1 MGLLAKMIEK
11 RDARP
16 ISVKINEYL
25 EDLVFDVKELPYT
38 IKYDIKRFIYRA
50 KKLLDF
56 IKLGWNDEDYDS
68 EFISDLIR
76 YKLDTMSEYFIKSG
90 HAKSNE
96 RNAKR
101 MRVASKALKQWHRYD
116 FSCEYDRR
124 HSIVEFEYD
133 MDQQYLVKVYKGT
146 KTPLSPNH
154 ERIVKEQTREA
165 NKYEKRMKK
174 RYKKIFFKIMYNHY
188 LKFWD

>member
-16 ISVKINEYL
+16 ISVKIKEYL
-25 EDLVFDVKELPYT
+25 EDLILDIKELPYT

-90 HAKSNE
+90 HVESNE
-96 RNAKR
+96 INAKR

-116 FSCEYDRR
+116 FACEYDRR

-146 KTPLSPNH
+146 KTQLSFNH

-165 NKYEKRMKK
+165 IKYEKRMKK

-188 LKFWD
+188 LEFWD